1 MRLAQTQVWPM
12 LRYFETMAPPTAAS
26 ISASSNTTNGALP
39 PSSSPSFF
47 TPTAACWYRILPTSV
62 DPVKPTK
69 RTAGCSHKTLPI
81 AEELPVRML
90 NTPFGTPAFSAS
102 ATSASAVS
110 GVSLAGLSTTVQPA
124 ASAGGNLPGV
134 IGEGEFLRVLA
145 PQTPVGCLVARS
157 RA

>member
-1 MRLAQTQVWPM
+1 M
-12 LRYFETMAPPTAAS
+12 LRYFETMAPSTAAS

-39 PSSSPSFF
+39 PSSNPSFF
-47 TPTAACWYRILPTSV
+47 TPTEACLYRILPTSV

-81 AEELPVRML
+81 GGASPVMML

-102 ATSASAVS
+102 TASANALS

-124 ASAGGNLPGV
+124 ASAGETFRVIIEFGKFHGV
-134 IGEGEFLRVLA
+134 IA
-145 PQTPVGCLVARS
+145 PQTPIGWWES
-157 RA
+157 P